1 MNRLW
6 DIYHKEIPDF
16 LREFVAV
23 PPLLRLKNVGMN
35 CGCEYTN
42 FPRFRG
48 LRPYSRYDHS
58 VGAALIVWHFTNSR
72 EQSLAALFHD
82 VTTPVFAHVV
92 DFLNGDHLRQE
103 STEAGVAECLA
114 ESGEVCALLE
124 KYSIT
129 LDHISDY
136 HRYPIADNDSPALS
150 ADRLEYTMG
159 NLFNYG
165 FARLEEIQTM
175 YDNLAVGTDEAGQPE
190 LTFRTP
196 EIATKFTRL
205 ALQNSRIY
213 VADEDRFA
221 MEALAQLLRQAVEKG
236 VLTRKDLMTTE
247 PQVIAKLEA
256 VPDCAA
262 AWRQFCGFSCILRS
276 ETKPKDG
283 FWVSVNAKKRWID
296 PLAEGKGRVSVWDS
310 ATAADMTEFRM
321 LGFSH
326 WLSAE

>member
-16 LREFVAV
+16 LREFTAT
-23 PPLLRLKNVGMN
+23 PPLLRLKEVGMN
-35 CGCEYTN
+35 CGCEYTS

-129 LDHISDY
+129 VDHISDY

-175 YDNLAVGTDEAGQPE
+175 YDDLEVGTDEAGQPE

-196 EIATKFTRL
+196 EIATKFTRR

-221 MEALAQLLRQAVEKG
+221 MEALAHLLRQAVEKG
-236 VLTRKDLMTTE
+236 VLKRKDLMTTE

-256 VPDCAA
+256 DDTCAA
-262 AWRQFCGFSCILRS
+262 AWRNFRRYARILRS

-296 PLAEGKGRVSVWDS
+296 PLAEGSGRVSQWD
-310 ATAADMTEFRM
+310 AEAAADMAEFRM
-321 LGFSH
+321 LDFSH
-326 WLSAE
+326 WLNAE